1 MDPSIPKT
9 LWAAQITELVAII
22 TLIPSHETGGIIV
35 QVGKEAASTWMV
47 GDRVGILSF
56 KNACGSGAGCTGSHK
71 RYGGLDPRFCDHRE
85 TGGFKHN
92 GCFAEYMVATRQRWW
107 HCLTR
112 FPLNRERRYQCAGA
126 TVWGAINKARPF
138 IRPADTIGVVGI
150 GGLLGQLGLQ
160 FAKALEYRTVAI
172 DKRDSSLRLM
182 NDKPSKL
189 RPDLLVN
196 STHDNANEEITKQTA
211 GEGLAVVINC
221 TDSIAVNAWTL
232 GLQWVGS
239 VAVLLGPP
247 PEQWRFDT
255 HLFREEVREM
265 MEAVSEHGIRSQLTV
280 VERDDIPRIPETYSS
295 RAFRGRRLFA
305 LSQGALTQSME
316 LNGNVVT
323 FNTPFQ

>member
-9 LWAAQITELVAII
+9 L
-22 TLIPSHETGGIIV
+22 
-35 QVGKEAASTWMV
+35 
-47 GDRVGILSF
+47 
-56 KNACGSGAGCTGSHK
+56 
-71 RYGGLDPRFCDHRE
+71 
-85 TGGFKHN
+85 
-92 GCFAEYMVATRQRWW
+92 
-107 HCLTR
+107 
-112 FPLNRERRYQCAGA
+112 ERRYQCAGA

-182 NDKPSKL
+182 NDKPSKRKL

-239 VAVLLGPP
+239 VAVLLGLP

-255 HLFREEVREM
+255 HLLSFESRFYEVAM
-265 MEAVSEHGIRSQLTV
+265 LLVK
-280 VERDDIPRIPETYSS
+280 
-295 RAFRGRRLFA
+295 RR
-305 LSQGALTQSME
+305 
-316 LNGNVVT
+316 
-323 FNTPFQ
+323 